1 VDGAAQVGCNL
12 KKLWKPATFS
22 MLALALTGL
31 STVARAESYFLTVA
45 GLGGEPEFESRFS
58 DWAKSLDQILR
69 TEPGAKVDTLAG
81 ADATKVNI
89 EAKLRA
95 LAQSKPE
102 DQLVLTLIGHGTFD
116 DREYKLALPGPDI
129 SATDLSQLLDKIPAH
144 QLVVDMTTS
153 SGGAIPILQKTRRV
167 VIAATKAGTEKSSVV
182 VFPRYW
188 IEALRDPAADADK
201 NDSIS
206 ALEAFRYAQTK
217 VTKFFET
224 QNRLATEH
232 AVIEDTGKGD
242 GVKDPSADN
251 GEGRVANSF
260 VLVHLGASK
269 TAATDPAKQKLL
281 KHLEDL
287 DAQLD
292 ELKYEKAS
300 KDAAQY
306 RKELQA
312 LMIDRAQTQAE
323 LDK

>member
-1 VDGAAQVGCNL
+1 M
-12 KKLWKPATFS
+12 KKLWILA
-22 MLALALTGL
+22 ALAAFSVG
-31 STVARAESYFLTVA
+31 ARGDSYFLTVA
-45 GLGGEPEFESRFS
+45 GLGGEPDLDSRFT
-58 DWAKSLDQILR
+58 DWAKSLDKILR
-69 TEPGAKVDTLAG
+69 TEAGAKVDTLYG
-81 ADATKVNI
+81 ADATKANV

-95 LAQSKPE
+95 LAQTKPD
-102 DQLVLTLIGHGTFD
+102 DQFVLMLIGHGTFD

-129 SATDLSQLLDKIPAH
+129 SATELSQLLDKIPAR

-153 SGGAIPILQKTRRV
+153 SGGAIPILQKSKRV
-167 VIAATKAGTEKSSVV
+167 IIAATKAGTEKSSVV

-188 IEALRDPAADADK
+188 IEALQDPAADADK
-201 NDSIS
+201 NDMIS
-206 ALEAFRYAQTK
+206 GLEAFRYAQAK

-242 GVKDPSADN
+242 GVKDPSTDN

-260 VLVHLGASK
+260 VMMHLGNSAK
-269 TAATDPAKQKLL
+269 LAKDPAKLALL

-300 KDAAQY
+300 KDAGEY
-306 RKELQA
+306 KRELQK
-312 LMIDRAQTQAE
+312 LMIDRAQTQAA
-323 LDK
+323 LDQ

>member
-1 VDGAAQVGCNL
+1 VGCDL
-12 KKLWKPATFS
+12 KKLWI
-22 MLALALTGL
+22 LAALVLTGL
-31 STVARAESYFLTVA
+31 STTARADSYFLTVA
-45 GLGGEPEFESRFS
+45 GLGGEPDLDSRFT
-58 DWAKSLDQILR
+58 DWAKSLDKVLR
-69 TEPGAKVDTLAG
+69 SEAGAKVDTLYG
-81 ADATKVNI
+81 ADATKVNV

-95 LAQSKPE
+95 LAQTKPD
-102 DQLVLTLIGHGTFD
+102 DQFVLMLIGHGTFD

-129 SATDLSQLLDKIPAH
+129 SATELSQLLDKIPAR

-153 SGGAIPILQKTRRV
+153 SGGAIPILQKTKRV
-167 VIAATKAGTEKSSVV
+167 IITATKAGTEKSSVV

-188 IEALRDPAADADK
+188 IEALQDPAADADK
-201 NDSIS
+201 NETIS

-217 VTKFFET
+217 VAKFFET

-242 GVKDPSADN
+242 GVKDPSTDN
-251 GEGRVANSF
+251 GEGRVASSF
-260 VLVHLGASK
+260 AMVHLGA
-269 TAATDPAKQKLL
+269 TAKLAKDPAKLALL

-300 KDAAQY
+300 KDAGEY
-306 RKELQA
+306 RRELQK

>member
-1 VDGAAQVGCNL
+1 L
-12 KKLWKPATFS
+12 L
-22 MLALALTGL
+22 MLVALAMA
-31 STVARAESYFLTVA
+31 ARADSYFLTVA
-45 GLGGEPEFESRFS
+45 GLGGEPDLDQRFT
-58 DWAKSLDQILR
+58 DWAKSLDKILR
-69 TEPGAKVDTLAG
+69 NEPGAKVDTLSG
-81 ADATKVNI
+81 ADATKANL

-95 LAQSKPE
+95 LASTKPD

-129 SATDLSQLLDKIPAH
+129 SATELSALLDKIPAR

-153 SGGAIPILQKTRRV
+153 SGGAIPILQKSKRV
-167 VIAATKAGTEKSSVV
+167 MIAATKAGTEKSSVV

-188 IEALRDPAADADK
+188 IEALQDPSTDADK
-201 NDSIS
+201 NEQIT

-232 AVIEDTGKGD
+232 SVIEDTGKGD
-242 GVKDPSADN
+242 GVKDPSAEN
-251 GEGRVANSF
+251 GEGLVANRF
-260 VLVHLGASK
+260 VMVHLGSS
-269 TAATDPAKQKLL
+269 ATLAKDPAKQKLL
-281 KHLEDL
+281 KHLEEL

-300 KDAAQY
+300 KDPTQY
-306 RKELQA
+306 RKELQT

>member
-1 VDGAAQVGCNL
+1 M
-12 KKLWKPATFS
+12 WTPAIS
-22 MLALALTGL
+22 MIVLAMTGL
-31 STVARAESYFLTVA
+31 STVARADSYFLTVA
-45 GLGGEPEFESRFS
+45 GLGGEPEFDQRFTEY
-58 DWAKSLDQILR
+58 AKNLDEILHG
-69 TEPGAKVDTLAG
+69 EAGAKVDTLYG
-81 ADATKVNI
+81 ADATKVNV

-95 LAQSKPE
+95 LQQTKPD
-102 DQLVLTLIGHGTFD
+102 DQFVLMLIGHGTFD

-129 SATDLSQLLDKIPAH
+129 SATELSSLLDKIPAR
-144 QLVVDMTTS
+144 QLIVDMTTS
-153 SGGAIPILQKTRRV
+153 SGGAIPILQKSKRV
-167 VIAATKAGTEKSSVV
+167 IIAATKAGTEKSSVAI
-182 VFPRYW
+182 FPRYW

-201 NDSIS
+201 NEVIT

-242 GVKDPSADN
+242 GVKDPSTDN

-260 VLVHLGASK
+260 ALVHLGTSAK
-269 TAATDPAKQKLL
+269 LAKDPAKLALL

-300 KDAAQY
+300 KDQAQY
-306 RKELQA
+306 RRELQK
-312 LMIDRAQTQAE
+312 LMVDRAQTQAE